1 MKKLLVVLAL
11 CLALPI
17 AAYGGE
23 KKRFRIGF
31 SESTFDGAWR
41 VAEVEDL
48 RKAAEKYG
56 HELIITNANADI
68 EKQLADVEDL
78 LAQNLDLLIIV
89 PVDANAVAPAFDAAK
104 AKGIPTIDLD
114 TEYLSG
120 KWPDDFITVIRSDQ
134 YQQGMGCAEWLIAD
148 AAGKNVK
155 VLEITGNP
163 GQSDAQKRSA
173 GFSETIAPHKNIDL
187 FSVQNGR
194 WSRSTAQEI
203 LQNVIQSTGGK
214 FDYVY
219 CHADEMALGVMMGV
233 KQAGLKPGKDIKI
246 CAVDGMFEALDA
258 VKDGEI
264 NAIITCTPKGGDL
277 IFQVIE
283 KYFAGEKLEPT
294 YFVHQST
301 ITPDNVEELYY
312 VEGF

>member
-1 MKKLLVVLAL
+1 MKKLFVL
-11 CLALPI
+11 LAVCFLLPL
-17 AAYGGE
+17 AVQAGE
-23 KKRFRIGF
+23 KKQLRVGF

-41 VAEVEDL
+41 VAEVEDMK
-48 RKAAEKYG
+48 KAAAKYD
-56 HELIITNANADI
+56 HELIMTNANADI

-78 LAQNLDLLIIV
+78 LAQNLDILIIV
-89 PVDANAVAPAFDAAK
+89 PVDANAVTPAFDAAK
-104 AKGIPTIDLD
+104 AKGIPVIDLD

-120 KWPDDFITVIRSDQ
+120 KWKEDFITVIRSDQ
-134 YQQGMGCAEWLIAD
+134 YQQGQGCAEWLIAD

-173 GFSETIAPHKNIDL
+173 GFAETVAPHKNIDL
-187 FSVQNGR
+187 FSTQNGR
-194 WSRSTAQEI
+194 WARSTAQEI
-203 LQNVIQSTGGK
+203 IQNVIQSTGGK

-246 CAVDGMFEALDA
+246 CAVDGMFEALDS

-277 IFQVIE
+277 VFSVIE
-283 KYFAGEKLEPT
+283 KYFAGEELEQT

-301 ITPDNVEELYY
+301 ITPANVDELYEI
-312 VEGF
+312 EGF